1 MIGYIDTNNGAITY
15 LQSGQNPGAGAGS
28 NTYLAPVYFI
38 PTTNAQMPNKPK
50 QASMQLN
57 IAGLAGSYVSNINFT
72 VVPSNLYQGT
82 TYSSCLI
89 VMSSWNFLDSRT
101 SLSTTSLASS
111 DPQYAN
117 VEQTPV
123 SLQISASNY
132 LTYIPLKT
140 GGLYTSTFNI
150 NFNNIKIPY
159 NLDLPYY
166 SVTLVDYAG
175 NVDGYNE
182 FINQNQNI
190 FYTGVL
196 SALDFTCN
204 DNSLG
209 VTNTYC
215 TVVFTTFQDIEVGSI
230 FIVNFYGMFVSTN
243 LCSMLYTAGSVSVPV
258 KSCTPNTNLNVLTI
272 TLGNTARLPALTS
285 YSLLINGISIDGSQ
299 ISNYIKFQFMDP
311 TGSYSI

>member
-1 MIGYIDTNNGAITY
+1 MIGFIDTTNGAITY
-15 LQSGQNPGAGAGS
+15 LQSGQDPSVGAAS
-28 NTYLAPVYFI
+28 NTYLMPASFV

-50 QASMQLN
+50 RANMQLN

-72 VVPSNLYQGT
+72 VVPSGLYQGT

-89 VMSSWNFLDSRT
+89 VMSSWNFLDSLT
-101 SLSTTSLASS
+101 SLSTTSLASA
-111 DPQYAN
+111 DPQFAN
-117 VEQTPV
+117 VEQTPL
-123 SLQISASNY
+123 SLQISSSNY
-132 LTYIPLKT
+132 LTYIPLRTT
-140 GGLYTSTFNI
+140 GLFTTTFNI

-166 SVTLVDYAG
+166 SVTLVDNAG

-196 SALDFTCN
+196 SALNFTCN

-230 FIVNFYGMFVSTN
+230 FIVNFYGLFVSTN
-243 LCSMLYTAGSVSVPV
+243 LCSMIYTATNVTVPV
-258 KSCTPNTNLNVLTI
+258 KSCTPNTNLNVLTV
-272 TLGNTARLPALTS
+272 TLGNTARLPAATS
-285 YSLLINGISIDGSQ
+285 YSLLINGISIDATQ
-299 ISNYIKFQFMDP
+299 ISNYINFQFMDP
-311 TGSYSI
+311 TGSYAI